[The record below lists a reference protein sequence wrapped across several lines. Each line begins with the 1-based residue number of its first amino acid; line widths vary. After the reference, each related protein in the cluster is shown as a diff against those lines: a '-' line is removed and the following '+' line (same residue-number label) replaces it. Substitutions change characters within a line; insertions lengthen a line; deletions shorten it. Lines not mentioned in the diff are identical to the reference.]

1 MLDIIADDREEALF
15 ALRCIHRESPWVVHG
30 LSVAVKLVD
39 LAQSRGRM
47 PRDVIKGIAACAMIH
62 DLGKGMLPGSLW
74 RASTLTRD
82 SYMRMQSHVELILA
96 QMDTC
101 KWLAPIL
108 VTNIIEQII

>member
-1 MLDIIADDREEALF
+1 M
-15 ALRCIHRESPWVVHG
+15 
-30 LSVAVKLVD
+30 KLVD
-39 LAQSRGRM
+39 PSPKVADECPVMSLKAL
-47 PRDVIKGIAACAMIH
+47 PPCAMIH

-108 VTNIIEQII
+108 VTNIIEQINERLDGSGYPNELVARDFRAITSHGGCG